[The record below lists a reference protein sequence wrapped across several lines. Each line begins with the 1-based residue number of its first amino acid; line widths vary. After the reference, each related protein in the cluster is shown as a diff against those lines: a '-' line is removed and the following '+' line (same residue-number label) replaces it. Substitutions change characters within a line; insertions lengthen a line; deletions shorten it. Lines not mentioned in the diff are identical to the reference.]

1 MEILFGGLPAT
12 VALSAVAVIA
22 YLFGRRTATKLQFE
36 QSEIRREMKKAK
48 AVVRELEQVARRVR
62 RSLATHHT
70 SVLNFKNRISEL
82 TCGPGEDVFRQL
94 CQESEGMLKPTM
106 QLAAQIAHAYDE
118 IRQQT
123 TYLMAFTEIR
133 TDPLTGL
140 GNRRTLDETLKHQF
154 AIRQRYDTGFSLAI
168 FDIDLF
174 KSVNDEHGHLHGDRV
189 LQSVARVIDRCI
201 RESDTVIR
209 YGGEE
214 FVVILP
220 EIDLQD
226 ACIFADR
233 LRWAV
238 EQASDVP
245 VTISGGVA
253 EAIDDDDSRTVI
265 ARADSA
271 LYSAKSAGRNCV
283 FKHTGIYIEPIDI
296 RDTATG
302 QPPAGEDSED
312 RLPGPTSNPVPI
324 ILPENSPPLPV
335 ATIEAVPQPQNAAG

>member
-1 MEILFGGLPAT
+1 MEFLVSGLPAT

-22 YLFGRRTATKLQFE
+22 YLFGRRVASKVTYE
-36 QSEIRREMKKAK
+36 QAEIRREMKKAR
-48 AVVRELEQVARRVR
+48 AVIRDLEQVARRVR
-62 RSLATHHT
+62 RSLADHHS
-70 SVLNFKNRISEL
+70 SVSTFKNRIAEL
-82 TCGPGEDVFRQL
+82 SGVPGEDMFRQL
-94 CQESEGMLKPTM
+94 CHESEAMLKPTM

-118 IRQQT
+118 IRQQAT
-123 TYLMAFTEIR
+123 HLMAFTEIR

-154 AIRQRYDTGFSLAI
+154 AIRKRYSTGFSLAI
-168 FDIDLF
+168 FDIDRF
-174 KSVNDEHGHLHGDRV
+174 KSVNDEHGHLQGDRV
-189 LQSVARVIDRCI
+189 LQGVAHIIDRCI

-226 ACIFADR
+226 ACVFADR

-238 EQASDVP
+238 EQAGDVP
-245 VTISGGVA
+245 VTISGGVS

-265 ARADSA
+265 SRADSA
-271 LYSAKSAGRNCV
+271 LYSAKAAGRNCV

-296 RDTATG
+296 RDTAAG
-302 QPPAGEDSED
+302 QEPNEEDSED
-312 RLPGPTSNPVPI
+312 TSASPAHIV
-324 ILPENSPPLPV
+324 LAENSPPLPMT
-335 ATIEAVPQPQNAAG
+335 TIQTSP